1 MTKAIETVKL
11 LSIITAIWLILNSG
25 IIPLPS
31 KVQNEIVPVL
41 PWWALVSAG
50 SYALFALGYGVVT
63 LNDKPEKY
71 TELMNQIEEAK
82 TDLKNSGI
90 AL

>member
-11 LSIITAIWLILNSG
+11 LSILTAIWLVLNSG
-25 IIPLPS
+25 IVPLPS
-31 KVQNEIVPVL
+31 TVQNEIIPVL

-71 TELMNQIEEAK
+71 SELMNQIEEAK
-82 TDLKNSGI
+82 ADLKRSGI
-90 AL
+90 AV